1 MYEAHI
7 TLAAIQDLAGPNV
20 EDPLTDPATLAK
32 AVKVG
37 VLDAPQLMNNSFGR
51 GMIRTRIVNGVCEAV
66 DESGHVIPERERL
79 A

>member
-32 AVKVG
+32 AVEVG